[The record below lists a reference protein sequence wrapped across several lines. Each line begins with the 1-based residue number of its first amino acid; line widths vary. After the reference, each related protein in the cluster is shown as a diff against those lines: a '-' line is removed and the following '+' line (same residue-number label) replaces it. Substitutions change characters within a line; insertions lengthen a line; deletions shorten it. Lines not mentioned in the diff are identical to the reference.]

1 MGPQGPALC
10 SPPQQ
15 MTTRFLISKP
25 WLGQGPENKLTPS
38 PPAQSPIKSDSSSAE
53 SCFLM
58 PMVGADSLGWY
69 KAALKSYEANTDSES
84 TRNQG
89 VWVPYYC
96 KPIGDGYRLVVT
108 YCHAE
113 VFIPAIRIPS
123 VKPSQ
128 GREEGGGGME
138 TCFAL

>member
-1 MGPQGPALC
+1 M
-10 SPPQQ
+10 
-15 MTTRFLISKP
+15 
-25 WLGQGPENKLTPS
+25 TPS
-38 PPAQSPIKSDSSSAE
+38 PPAQSPIKRDGSGAE
-53 SCFLM
+53 SWFYALM
-58 PMVGADSLGWY
+58 GADSLGRY
-69 KAALKSYEANTDSES
+69 KAALKSYEANTDPES

-128 GREEGGGGME
+128 GWEEGGGGME